1 MADKAVGVQEPPRTE
16 DLGLHTKVLG
26 DLPVL
31 GQSIA
36 GIGPTIGAVS
46 LIALVFADAGH
57 GTWLTV
63 VIASIGVLAVAV
75 CIAHVAGSHFSS
87 GALYN
92 LVPKGL
98 GTTVGFVTGWITLLM
113 MVCSGPFLFTGFAQY
128 LMQFLSATGLAHCT
142 SSGVQYTL
150 ELVCL
155 VVVTAIALLDIRIS
169 TRLFLIIEGA
179 SMAAILVLLVVVLVK
194 VPSIIDHTQFGL
206 HGATSHG
213 VILGMVFM
221 ILAFGGFEGS
231 TVLGLEAKNPRR
243 ALRLAVI
250 GSVLV
255 VAVFFLLNA
264 YVQVLGFESLKANLG
279 TQAAPLSTLASHDSV
294 SWLGDLILL
303 GVTVSFFAAANATLN
318 YGPRVLFTMAH
329 DGLLPLPPRTPTA
342 AARHT
347 GRSSATRSSGW
358 RYSPMCWCPGL
369 PRARRSANLGSL
381 AGYCGTLIY
390 LFASLAAPVWAYR
403 RGAGT
408 LFIAAAALVGTA
420 VMAVVF
426 YYTLV
431 PFPAGSARVSAFL
444 FFGVVALLF
453 VIGIVAQLARPQ
465 FLRRVG
471 ATEVHQRGVMHEN
484 ARVRSYGRAA
494 GDPWPERDGAARP

>member
-1 MADKAVGVQEPPRTE
+1 MAHKAVGIQETTSTK
-16 DLGLHTKVLG
+16 DLGLRTKVLG

-36 GIGPTIGAVS
+36 GIGPSIGAVS
-46 LIALVFADAGH
+46 LIALVFSDAGH

-63 VIASIGVLAVAV
+63 VIASVGVLAVAV
-75 CIAHVAGSHFSS
+75 CIARVAGSHFSS

-98 GTTVGFVTGWITLLM
+98 GTTVGFVTGWVTLLM

-128 LMQFLSATGLAHCT
+128 LMQFLSATGLANLT

-150 ELVCL
+150 EIVCL
-155 VVVTAIALLDIRIS
+155 VVVTATALLDIRIS

-179 SMAAILVLLVVVLVK
+179 SMTAILVLLVVVLIK
-194 VPSIIDHTQFGL
+194 VPSIIDHSQFTL

-255 VAVFFLLNA
+255 VAVFLLFNA

-329 DGLLPLPPRTPTA
+329 DGLLPLATTSTNRRGAPSRAILCYAIVWLAVLTYVLVSGVAQGTA
-342 AARHT
+342 F
-347 GRSSATRSSGW
+347 G
-358 RYSPMCWCPGL
+358 
-369 PRARRSANLGSL
+369 NLGSL

-390 LFASLAAPVWAYR
+390 LFAAIAAPVWAYR
-403 RGAGT
+403 RGSGT
-408 LFIAAAALVGTA
+408 PFIAVAALVGA
-420 VMAVVF
+420 GVMALVF

-431 PFPAGSARVSAFL
+431 PFPTGSARVSAFL

-453 VIGIVAQLARPQ
+453 VIGIVAQVTRPQ

-471 ATEVHQRGVMHEN
+471 ATEVTSTE
-484 ARVRSYGRAA
+484 A
-494 GDPWPERDGAARP
+494 

>member
-1 MADKAVGVQEPPRTE
+1 MADRAVDVRETTHTD
-16 DLGLHTKVLG
+16 DLGLRTKVLG
-26 DLPVL
+26 GLPVL
-31 GQSIA
+31 GQSVA

-63 VIASIGVLAVAV
+63 VIASIGVLAVAI

-98 GTTVGFVTGWITLLM
+98 GTVVGFVTGWITLLM

-128 LMQFLSATGLAHCT
+128 LMQFLSATGIAHLS
-142 SSGVQYTL
+142 SSGVQFTF
-150 ELVCL
+150 EIVCL
-155 VVVTAIALLDIRIS
+155 AVVAVIALLDIRIG
-169 TRLFLIIEGA
+169 TKLFLIIEGA
-179 SMAAILVLLVVVLVK
+179 SMTAILVLLIIVLAK
-194 VPSIIDHTQFGL
+194 VPSVLDHQQFAL

-213 VILGMVFM
+213 VILGIVFM

-264 YVQVLGFESLKANLG
+264 YVQVLGFDSIGGNLG
-279 TQAAPLSTLASHDSV
+279 TQSAPLSTLASHYHV

-329 DGLLPLPPRTPTA
+329 DGLLPMRTTNTNNRGAPYRAILCYAIVWLAVLTFVLVSGVAQGTA
-342 AARHT
+342 F
-347 GRSSATRSSGW
+347 GD
-358 RYSPMCWCPGL
+358 
-369 PRARRSANLGSL
+369 LGSL
-381 AGYCGTLIY
+381 AGNCGTLIY

-403 RGAGT
+403 RGAGS
-408 LFIAAAALVGTA
+408 LFIAAAGLVGTG
-420 VMAVVF
+420 VMALVF
-426 YYTLV
+426 YYSLV
-431 PFPAGSARVSAFL
+431 PFPTGSARVFAYL
-444 FFGVVALLF
+444 FFGAVAVLF
-453 VIGIVAQLARPQ
+453 VIGIAARLLRPQ
-465 FLRRVG
+465 YLRRVG
-471 ATEVHQRGVMHEN
+471 ATEATPGE
-484 ARVRSYGRAA
+484 A
-494 GDPWPERDGAARP
+494 

>member
-1 MADKAVGVQEPPRTE
+1 MADRTVGVKEPARVD
-16 DLGLHTKVLG
+16 DLGLRTKVLG
-26 DLPVL
+26 GLPVL

-63 VIASIGVLAVAV
+63 VIASIGILAVAI

-98 GTTVGFVTGWITLLM
+98 GTTAGFVTGWITLLM

-128 LMQFLSATGLAHCT
+128 LMQFLSATGIAHLS
-142 SSGVQYTL
+142 SSGAQFTL
-150 ELVCL
+150 EIACLIVC
-155 VVVTAIALLDIRIS
+155 TAIALLDIRIS

-179 SMAAILVLLVVVLVK
+179 SMAAILVLLVIVVAK
-194 VPSIIDHTQFGL
+194 VPSVLDHNQFSL
-206 HGATSHG
+206 RGATTHG

-231 TVLGLEAKNPRR
+231 TVLGLEAKDPRR

-250 GSVLV
+250 GSVVV
-255 VAVFFLLNA
+255 VAIFFLLNA
-264 YVQVLGFESLKANLG
+264 YVQVLGFDSISANLG
-279 TQAAPLSTLASHDSV
+279 TQSAPLSTLASHNHV

-329 DGLLPLPPRTPTA
+329 DGLLPMATTNTNRRGAPYRAILCYAIVWLAVLTYVLVSGVAQGTA
-342 AARHT
+342 F
-347 GRSSATRSSGW
+347 GD
-358 RYSPMCWCPGL
+358 
-369 PRARRSANLGSL
+369 LGSL
-381 AGYCGTLIY
+381 AGNCGTLIY
-390 LFASLAAPVWAYR
+390 LLASLAAPVWAYR
-403 RGAGT
+403 RGAGS
-408 LFIAAAALVGTA
+408 LFIAGAGLVGA
-420 VMAVVF
+420 GVMGVVF
-426 YYTLV
+426 YYSLV
-431 PFPAGSARVSAFL
+431 PFPTGSARVFAFL
-444 FFGVVALLF
+444 FFGAVVLLF
-453 VIGIVAQLARPQ
+453 VIGIAARLFRPQ
-465 FLRRVG
+465 YLQRVG
-471 ATEVHQRGVMHEN
+471 STEVTPTEG
-484 ARVRSYGRAA
+484 
-494 GDPWPERDGAARP
+494 

>member
-1 MADKAVGVQEPPRTE
+1 MAGKAVGVQEPTRTE

-75 CIAHVAGSHFSS
+75 CIARVAGSHFSS

-98 GTTVGFVTGWITLLM
+98 GTTVGFVTGWVTLLM

-128 LMQFLSATGLAHCT
+128 LMQFLSATGVAHLT
-142 SSGVQYTL
+142 SSGQQFTL
-150 ELVCL
+150 EIVCL
-155 VVVTAIALLDIRIS
+155 VVVAAIALLDIRIS

-179 SMAAILVLLVVVLVK
+179 SMAAILVLLAIVLIK
-194 VPSIIDHTQFGL
+194 VPSIIDHDQLTL
-206 HGATSHG
+206 HGATAHG

-250 GSVLV
+250 GSVLI

-279 TQAAPLSTLASHDSV
+279 TQAAPLSTLANHDNV

-329 DGLLPLPPRTPTA
+329 DGLLPLATTNTNRRGAPYRAILCYAIVWLAVLTFVLVSGVAQGTA
-342 AARHT
+342 F
-347 GRSSATRSSGW
+347 GD
-358 RYSPMCWCPGL
+358 
-369 PRARRSANLGSL
+369 LGSL

-403 RGAGT
+403 RGAGS
-408 LFIAAAALVGTA
+408 LFIAGAGLVGTA
-420 VMAVVF
+420 VMAAVF

-431 PFPAGSARVSAFL
+431 PFPTGSARVFAFL
-444 FFGVVALLF
+444 FFGAVALLF
-453 VIGIVAQLARPQ
+453 IIGIVAQLVRPQ

-471 ATEVHQRGVMHEN
+471 ATEVTPTE
-484 ARVRSYGRAA
+484 A
-494 GDPWPERDGAARP
+494 